1 MRIGMVVSEYPESGA
16 GHGGLA
22 TYTYSMANALSATGN
37 QVIILQKEG
46 MRADTLNP
54 GVSVRAIAP
63 MPEPGLRGRLLRRLL
78 PEIAYQRGYSFAA
91 LTQFNA
97 IYKEHGLDV
106 VQIPEYNGEASTFTR
121 VPYGLVVRL
130 HSPTFLIDRL
140 NKVAPTLR
148 RRAWYRLERVAIDNA
163 RAITASSNA
172 IRSEV
177 CAYWGID
184 EKTVTVIRNPV
195 DIAHF
200 HPAPREEAQGPVRI
214 LFAGRLERRK
224 GVFIITAMVRE
235 LLRAHPDA
243 LFTVAGGT
251 AGDGGMDYAA
261 LIREAAGNCA
271 DRVEF
276 LGPLPRA
283 SLPAVYQKADI
294 FFIPSLF
301 DNSPNTLFE
310 AMASGCACVGSDVGG
325 INEMIDNGI
334 NGLLFDI
341 TRPVD
346 ALDKLGLL
354 IANRGLRKTLAAAA
368 RRKMEQEHDPD
379 SIAAQTVSLYRT
391 LSA

>member
-1 MRIGMVVSEYPESGA
+1 M
-16 GHGGLA
+16 
-22 TYTYSMANALSATGN
+22 
-37 QVIILQKEG
+37 
-46 MRADTLNP
+46 
-54 GVSVRAIAP
+54 
-63 MPEPGLRGRLLRRLL
+63 
-78 PEIAYQRGYSFAA
+78 
-91 LTQFNA
+91 
-97 IYKEHGLDV
+97 
-106 VQIPEYNGEASTFTR
+106 
-121 VPYGLVVRL
+121 
-130 HSPTFLIDRL
+130 
-140 NKVAPTLR
+140 
-148 RRAWYRLERVAIDNA
+148 
-163 RAITASSNA
+163 
-172 IRSEV
+172 

-243 LFTVAGGT
+243 LLTVAGGT